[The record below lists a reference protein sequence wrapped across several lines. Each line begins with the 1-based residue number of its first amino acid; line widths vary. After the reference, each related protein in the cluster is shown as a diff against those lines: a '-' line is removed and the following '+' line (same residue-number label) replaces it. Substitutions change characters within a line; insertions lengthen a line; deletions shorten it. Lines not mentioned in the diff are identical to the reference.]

1 MLSYTYR
8 SQPSEQQ
15 PVPRMLSTRSSTG
28 QEGYLFHPGNYDDHG
43 TSFGNSESGATVACS
58 PQAITMDEF
67 ECLHDSRHFP
77 PAPSTN
83 APTVFTI
90 DPKQLDRQ
98 APPLIQGDESQGHA
112 SDHKDDPQ
120 SHASP
125 SKLSQ
130 PEIEALLEQ
139 FEGEC
144 LPESVRIA
152 QETKSKMWTHLQCC
166 IEQKA
171 VMARIPYQRQKE
183 PDGQKRKVLNKFLK
197 KKFPKLPDDLEA
209 KYREE
214 CKTQWLT
221 QKENETE
228 WIENCIERTAR
239 NNKFCYD
246 VNVPFRQKRKSPTK
260 KDKRPEED
268 KRPKKAKA

>member
-1 MLSYTYR
+1 MLFNCRIIVLFAVSCAALESLRPHSYSSQTDLTSRSNSDIMLSYTYR

-28 QEGYLFHPGNYDDHG
+28 QEGYLFHPGNVRVNVVIFFLRLNPIFKCHQYDDHG

-130 PEIEALLEQ
+130 PE
-139 FEGEC
+139 
-144 LPESVRIA
+144 VRVMF
-152 QETKSKMWTHLQCC
+152 SCC
-166 IEQKA
+166 VFSE
-171 VMARIPYQRQKE
+171 
-183 PDGQKRKVLNKFLK
+183 
-197 KKFPKLPDDLEA
+197 
-209 KYREE
+209 
-214 CKTQWLT
+214 
-221 QKENETE
+221 
-228 WIENCIERTAR
+228 
-239 NNKFCYD
+239 
-246 VNVPFRQKRKSPTK
+246 
-260 KDKRPEED
+260 
-268 KRPKKAKA
+268 